1 MSEQLKNGVQQGAA
15 GENPGEVQPHAQ
27 SGKEA
32 SDDASGQASGTV
44 SREEALK
51 AIDRLTAF
59 ALREKLLEEA
69 DGDYGR
75 NRLLE
80 QFGFDE
86 PYAGSDALAEELPE
100 GPQPMLDTLI
110 DYAAQT
116 GMIPENTDTQRDLLD
131 SKLMGLLLARPSEVT
146 RDFLQVEEQ
155 GGITAA
161 TDRFYKWCIDSNYI
175 RMDRVAKNL
184 YWTHD
189 SEYGTIEITINLS
202 KPEKTPEEIAQAR
215 LLPPPVYPKCQLC
228 RENVGY
234 AGRIN
239 HPARQNLRVIPLE
252 LNDEPWLFQ
261 YSPYVYYNEH
271 CIVLHRDHVPMKLTK
286 DTLRRLLQFTDRFPH
301 YFLGS
306 NADLP
311 IVGGSIL
318 THDHFQGGKHT
329 FAIERAATEAV
340 FANGKY
346 PSVKLSI
353 VRWPMS
359 VVRLSGSDQG
369 ELLEAADEIY
379 ETWKTYS
386 DESVNVRASSDKD
399 GEEVRHNTVTP
410 IVRRREGA
418 YELDLVLRNNRTDAA
433 HPEGIFH
440 PHREMHHLKKENI
453 GLIEVMGLAI
463 LPGRLKDELEQIG
476 RVLGGDSALLT
487 AAESDSSHP
496 LAKHLPWIRSMV
508 EQHGSDLTPE
518 AALDLVRLEVGAK
531 FTEILGHAGVYKTDT
546 AGREAFFRFVAS
558 LGWSRID
565 AE

>member
-1 MSEQLKNGVQQGAA
+1 MSEQLKHGVQQGAA
-15 GENPGEVQPHAQ
+15 GERPGDVQP
-27 SGKEA
+27 SGSTRRA
-32 SDDASGQASGTV
+32 ATGSSDGPV
-44 SREEALK
+44 SREEALR

-59 ALREKLLEEA
+59 SLREGLLEAA
-69 DGDYGR
+69 DEDYGR

-86 PYAGSDALAEELPE
+86 PYAGGDAPGEELPA
-100 GPQPMLDTLI
+100 GPQPMLDALI

-146 RDFLQVEEQ
+146 RDFLAAEQ
-155 GGITAA
+155 EGGISAA

-184 YWTHD
+184 YWTHESD
-189 SEYGTIEITINLS
+189 FGPIEITINLS
-202 KPEKTPEEIAQAR
+202 KPEKTSEEIAQAR

-239 HPARQNLRVIPLE
+239 HPARQNLRVIPLT

-329 FAIERAATEAV
+329 FAIERAVTEAV
-340 FANGKY
+340 FAHDHY

-369 ELLEAADEIY
+369 ELLEAANDIY

-386 DESVNVRASSDKD
+386 DASVDVLASSDKN
-399 GEEVRHNTVTP
+399 GESVRHNTVTP

-418 YELDLVLRNNRTDAA
+418 YELDLVLRNNRTDER

-440 PHREMHHLKKENI
+440 PHREMHHVKKENI

-463 LPGRLKDELEQIG
+463 LPGRLKDELDQIG
-476 RVLGGDSALLT
+476 RILGGDSALLA
-487 AAESDSSHP
+487 AAESDAHHP
-496 LAKHLPWIRSMV
+496 LAQHLPWVRSMI
-508 EQHGSDLTPE
+508 ERGGSALSPE
-518 AALDLVRLEVGAK
+518 AALDLIRLEVGAK
-531 FTEILGHAGVYKTDT
+531 FTEILGHAGVYKTDA

-558 LGWSRID
+558 FGWNRTD
-565 AE
+565 A

>member
-1 MSEQLKNGVQQGAA
+1 MSEKLKREVQQGS
-15 GENPGEVQPHAQ
+15 GEVTKA
-27 SGKEA
+27 
-32 SDDASGQASGTV
+32 
-44 SREEALK
+44 EALK
-51 AIDRLTAF
+51 AIERLTAF

-86 PYAGSDALAEELPE
+86 PYGADPNSAEASLDALAEALPE

-110 DYAAQT
+110 DYAAHS

-131 SKLMGLLLARPSEVT
+131 AKLMGLLLARPSEVT
-146 RDFLQVEEQ
+146 RDFLQTEQ
-155 GGITAA
+155 EGGITAA

-175 RMDRVAKNL
+175 RMDRVAKNR

-189 SEYGTIEITINLS
+189 SEFGEIEITINLS
-202 KPEKTPEEIAQAR
+202 KPEKTSEEIAQAK

-286 DTLRRLLQFTDRFPH
+286 NTLRRLLQFTDRFPH

-329 FAIERAATEAV
+329 FAIEKAPTEAV
-340 FANGKY
+340 FAHARY
-346 PSVKLSI
+346 PSVKLSV

-359 VVRLSGSDQG
+359 VIRLTGNDQA

-386 DESVNVRASSDKD
+386 DESVGVRASSEKD
-399 GEEVRHNTVTP
+399 GEKVRHNTVTP

-418 YELDLVLRNNRTDAA
+418 YELDLVLRNNRTDEQ

-440 PHREMHHLKKENI
+440 PHREMHHIKKENI

-463 LPGRLKDELEQIG
+463 LPGRLKDELEQIA
-476 RVLGGDSALLT
+476 RVLSGDSALLA
-487 AAESDSSHP
+487 AAEGDASHV
-496 LAKHLPWIRSMV
+496 LAQHLPWVNELIAA
-508 EQHGSDLTPE
+508 HGYNLTPE
-518 AALDLVRLEVGAK
+518 AATELIQLEIGGK
-531 FTEILGHAGVYKTDT
+531 FTEILGHAGVYKTDA
-546 AGREAFFRFVAS
+546 AGREAFFRYVGS
-558 LGWSRID
+558 LGWNRQD
-565 AE
+565 A